1 MKNNTFII
9 ALVTAM
15 TLGFSQM
22 TYADNHKE
30 SVTSQDIKKETQ
42 ELISTLGK
50 YTASQRDEAKKT
62 AEKAMKK
69 LDNRI
74 ESLEYRIDTNW
85 DNMTKATQ
93 KEAKANL
100 KALRQQ
106 RNELAEWYGGFK
118 HSSSEAWS
126 DVKQGFSGAYKAIN
140 NSLENALNEYEEN
153 DK

>member
-1 MKNNTFII
+1 MQNNTFII

-15 TLGFSQM
+15 TFGLSQM
-22 TYADNHKE
+22 AYADNHKE
-30 SVTSQDIKKETQ
+30 SVTSQDVKKETQ

-69 LDNRI
+69 LDSRI
-74 ESLEYRIDTNW
+74 EALEYRIDTNW
-85 DNMTKATQ
+85 DDMTQATQ
-93 KEAKANL
+93 KEAKSNL

-126 DVKQGFSGAYKAIN
+126 EVKTGFSKAYKSIN
-140 NSLENALNEYEEN
+140 SSLDKALNEYE
-153 DK
+153 K

>member
-22 TYADNHKE
+22 AYADNHKE

-42 ELISTLGK
+42 ELISTLAK

-126 DVKQGFSGAYKAIN
+126 EVKQGFSGAYKAIN
-140 NSLENALNEYEEN
+140 SSLENALNEYEKN